1 MYDIK
6 SNKLTNILSLS
17 EQQLQK
23 AQQKLLAWYETNG
36 RKKLPWRNTDDVYH
50 VYVSEIMLQQT
61 QVKRVMEE
69 YYPQFLEKFPT
80 LKALGDAKEEEVL
93 AAWSG
98 LGYYSRARNLHA
110 TAKLSPFGLPESLPE
125 LQKLPGIGKYTASAI
140 CSFAYH
146 QRVGVVDT
154 NIARVIKRFFALLDA
169 TEEHVYKKAE
179 SFVHHMYP
187 TTHNQAL
194 MDLGSLVCV
203 PNNHTC
209 KECPLDATCKGKSEP
224 ELYTKKQKK
233 VYEALELYYG
243 IWFQDGKIAL
253 KQSVGRMYKGMLEL
267 PSVEP
272 IEEDFISEFKH
283 SYTKYRL
290 TVKLYR
296 VENVKDEVFW
306 FSHEEAEKAHISSL
320 TKKALKILKE
330 FT

>member
-1 MYDIK
+1 M
-6 SNKLTNILSLS
+6 S
-17 EQQLQK
+17 EQQLQN
-23 AQQKLLAWYETNG
+23 AQQKLLIWYEKLG
-36 RKKLPWRNTDDVYH
+36 RKELPWRNTSDVYH
-50 VYVSEIMLQQT
+50 VYVSEVMLQQT

-80 LKALGDAKEEEVL
+80 LEALANAKEEEVL

-110 TAKLSPFGLPESLPE
+110 TAKLCPEELPKTLSE
-125 LQKLPGIGKYTASAI
+125 LHKLPGIGRYTASAI
-140 CSFAYH
+140 CSFAYG

-169 TEEHVYKKAE
+169 TEEQVYKKAE
-179 SFVHHMYP
+179 SFVHVAFP
-187 TTHNQAL
+187 TAHNQAL
-194 MDLGSLVCV
+194 MDLGSLVCL
-203 PNNHTC
+203 PNNPTC
-209 KECPLDATCKGKSEP
+209 KDCPLSFTCKGKNEP

-253 KQSVGRMYKGMLEL
+253 KQSDGQMYKGMLEL

-272 IEEDFISEFKH
+272 IEEDFIAEFKH

-290 TVKLYR
+290 RVKLYR
-296 VENVKDEVFW
+296 VDNVQDEVSW
-306 FSHEEAEKAHISSL
+306 FSLEDANNAHISSL
-320 TKKALKILKE
+320 TKKALVNLKGVP
-330 FT
+330 